1 MHCSLSFRVFILAV
15 NAALSICHAEALRV
29 NLKNCEKDT
38 CILRAGDALLPCQN
52 TLAQRL
58 TPNILSGYG
67 TIGGVFKD
75 RSGRLYAI
83 TNAHVASEG
92 EEKTAEDIVG
102 TRMCV
107 ADRSS
112 IVASSGFV
120 FGEVVAANVEYDAA
134 IVRIHTKNVLVDCSF
149 PPGFISPDSRE
160 IAENVGKLPTTPG
173 MVFKYGATTG
183 WTNSRGKRFPTN
195 KLENIEILNINQ
207 GTYHEMASSRSKR
220 ERSFEELFESTSF
233 AQAGDSGALI
243 FNRNFEPTGILLGSG
258 GRKKSEIITRSES
271 AIERIL
277 SIAEK
282 VRDLLLDDS
291 DPPREAILAHDLR
304 GILVS
309 RNIMGVVGRL
319 EICKDTLE
327 SAESEPIDKNW
338 MMVDPNNHN
347 LRRDDRKKSSAA
359 RSHEI
364 SARSF
369 ANRLRP

>member
-29 NLKNCEKDT
+29 YLKNCEKDT

-338 MMVDPNNHN
+338 MMVDPD
-347 LRRDDRKKSSAA
+347 LRWNDRKKSSAT

-364 SARSF
+364 AARDF
-369 ANRLRP
+369 AHRLRP